1 MSVELTCPHCTRR
14 LAIRNPQPGV
24 TVHCPV
30 CTGALIVP
38 RSDAANTTAESA
50 AWWKDH
56 PDKKEPPTVEE
67 IPQPWHEM
75 IDRRILVGAVLG
87 TLALVAGMVS
97 VAASLSRPAM
107 PLPVAMFAG
116 EPVEAALPLIAVQSR
131 PLAEPMV
138 ADGTSSQPLSAVAQA
153 LPLPDDFV
161 APRWPAAADLAPQP
175 GAEPQKPAP
184 DQKRLTIVRRDRSSD
199 EELRRKLLAI
209 PEVSLDIPGRVNR
222 SSHITSAANTAPAK
236 THFTPQLLAH
246 WTDLQGLPYQM
257 GDNCQMGKE
266 PAENMQAMS
275 RKLRGIMAESMNK
288 DGNNRLN
295 ADYMAEKMTDKEF
308 ERTGAIPCYMQMLQP
323 ENRPVRQLMVEK
335 LAKIKHRSAS
345 EALAKIAVFDLSDEV
360 REEALNELSKRPRE
374 EYRQLLLSALRYPW
388 APAADHA
395 AEAMV
400 ALQDKGAVREL
411 VHIASEPDPSAA
423 KLDGTSNTWSVQEV
437 VRVNHLGNCMM
448 CHAPSKNTSDMVRGR
463 VPSPNQPLP
472 PMTQYYE
479 DNRGIFV
486 RADVTYIKQ
495 DFSVYQPVDRQ
506 GPWPLM
512 QRYDYMVRTRKIETA
527 AELAGVQKKTEGNY
541 PQRQAVLFALGELSR

>member
-1 MSVELTCPHCTRR
+1 MSIEITCPHCTRR
-14 LAIRNPQPGV
+14 LAIHKPQPGV

-38 RSDAANTTAESA
+38 SNNAPNSTAESA
-50 AWWKDH
+50 CWWKEH
-56 PDKKEPPTVEE
+56 PDQQEPPIVEE
-67 IPQPWHEM
+67 IPQPWHEL
-75 IDRRILVGAVLG
+75 IDRRIVAGAVLG
-87 TLALVAGMVS
+87 TLVLVAGMIS
-97 VAASLSRPAM
+97 GAAWLSRPAT

-116 EPVEAALPLIAVQSR
+116 EAVDPPLPLIAIQSR
-131 PLAEPMV
+131 PLVEPMGPE
-138 ADGTSSQPLSAVAQA
+138 ATSGQLSPVAQS

-161 APRWPAAADLAPQP
+161 APRWPVAADLAPAQED
-175 GAEPQKPAP
+175 AKPQAAPPA
-184 DQKRLTIVRRDRSSD
+184 QRLTILRRDRSND

-209 PEVSLDIPGRVNR
+209 PEVALDIPGKVNR
-222 SSHITSAANTAPAK
+222 TSHITSAAMNAPAK

-257 GDNCQMGKE
+257 GENCQMGKE

-275 RKLRGIMAESMNK
+275 RKLRGIMAESMTKNG
-288 DGNNRLN
+288 DNRIN
-295 ADYMAEKMTDKEF
+295 ADFMAEKMTDKEF

-335 LAKIKHRSAS
+335 LSKIKHRSAS

-360 REEALNELSKRPRE
+360 REDALTELAKRPRE
-374 EYRQLLLSALRYPW
+374 EYRQLLLAALRYPW

-395 AEAMV
+395 AEALV
-400 ALQDKGAVREL
+400 ALQDRSVVRDL
-411 VHIASEPDPSAA
+411 VHIANEPDPSAP
-423 KLDGTSNTWSVQEV
+423 KLDPTTNTYIVAEV
-437 VRVNHLGNCMM
+437 VRVNHLSNCMM

-463 VPSPNQPLP
+463 VPTPNQPLP

-495 DFSVYQPVDRQ
+495 DFSVYQPVDRP

-512 QRYDYMVRTRKIETA
+512 QRYDYMVRTRKVETA
-527 AELAGVQKKTEGNY
+527 AELTGMQKKSEGNY